1 MILTLQEL
9 FDIVMMSLIVGYIF
23 SDILARFSKPI
34 RYEPLRSYATRFD
47 LENLKFASLVTAP
60 AIILHELGHK
70 FVALTYGLQ
79 ATFHA
84 AYPWLGI
91 GLLLKM
97 MGTGFIFFVPAYVSI
112 LGTATHFQFAL
123 IAAAGPLVNM
133 ALWLGSA
140 FALKAK
146 LVKRRY
152 LPLVFLTSRI
162 NMFLFIFNMIPIP
175 GFDGS
180 KVFSGLATWL
190 QTIF

>member
-1 MILTLQEL
+1 MILTFQEL

-23 SDILARFSKPI
+23 SDFLARF
-34 RYEPLRSYATRFD
+34 RRHTLYEPLRSYATRID
-47 LENLKFASLVTAP
+47 WENLKFAALVTAP

-70 FVALTYGLQ
+70 FMALAFGMG

-91 GLLLKM
+91 GILLKM
-97 MGTGFIFFVPAYVSI
+97 IGTGFIFFVPAYVSI
-112 LGTATHFQFAL
+112 IGTGTPLQYSL

-133 ALWLGSA
+133 VLWLSSS

-146 LVKRRY
+146 LVKRKY
-152 LPLVFLTSRI
+152 MPLVFLTARI
-162 NMFLFIFNMIPIP
+162 NMFLFIFNMLPIP

-180 KVFSGLATWL
+180 KVFSGLASWL
-190 QTIF
+190 QTIL